1 VDTGVIK
8 WVNADLVTHICPRVG
23 TSYQMKRSDSENAV
37 IFIGMRHLNTTDITA
52 SYGVLRVRAAVAIAA
67 LMAVLVFVGGA
78 NAHHNGETEVP
89 QKTEIEA

>member
-1 VDTGVIK
+1 
-8 WVNADLVTHICPRVG
+8 
-23 TSYQMKRSDSENAV
+23 MKRPGSENAV
-37 IFIGMRHLNTTDITA
+37 IFIGMKHLNTADFSA

-78 NAHHNGETEVP
+78 NAHHNGEIEVP

>member
-1 VDTGVIK
+1 
-8 WVNADLVTHICPRVG
+8 
-23 TSYQMKRSDSENAV
+23 MKRPGSENAV
-37 IFIGMRHLNTTDITA
+37 IFIGMKHLNTADLIA

-78 NAHHNGETEVP
+78 NAHHNGETEAP